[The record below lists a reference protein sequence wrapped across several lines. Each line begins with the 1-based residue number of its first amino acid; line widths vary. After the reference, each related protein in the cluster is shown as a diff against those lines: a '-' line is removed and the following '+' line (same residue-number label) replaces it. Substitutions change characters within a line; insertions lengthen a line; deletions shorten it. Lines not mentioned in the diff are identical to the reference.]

1 MSVILSVE
9 IIKCQ
14 HSDGVYN
21 VDSYPCNISM
31 LELFNRHHQVE
42 IVNENI
48 VPEVKCPKGR
58 NLSLKLTLNDLQ
70 KFNITEI
77 RFICK
82 EPLSKDVIK
91 EVKKQEINAFEQMM
105 KAVNVISW
113 PKKKEQR

>member
-1 MSVILSVE
+1 M
-9 IIKCQ
+9 
-14 HSDGVYN
+14 
-21 VDSYPCNISM
+21 
-31 LELFNRHHQVE
+31 FNLRHQVE
-42 IVNENI
+42 IMNENI
-48 VPEVKCPKGR
+48 VPEVKFPKGR
-58 NLSLKLTLNDLQ
+58 NLSLLTLNDLQ

-91 EVKKQEINAFEQMM
+91 EVKKQEINIFEQMM

>member
-1 MSVILSVE
+1 M
-9 IIKCQ
+9 
-14 HSDGVYN
+14 
-21 VDSYPCNISM
+21 
-31 LELFNRHHQVE
+31 
-42 IVNENI
+42 NENI
-48 VPEVKCPKGR
+48 VPEVKFPKGR
-58 NLSLKLTLNDLQ
+58 NLSLLTLNDLQ

-91 EVKKQEINAFEQMM
+91 EVKKQEINIFEQMM